1 MRTRFRQWMILA
13 IIAAFALTGGTCAYA
28 ANGNTAAGHPDGLSV
43 LNAPAALQE
52 DSGQEYM
59 PNAALV
65 MFKTTKKLTK
75 SEAKKSLRSGNG
87 AVADVVIEDL
97 WSFEAGPQMTVSEDG
112 KAKMLKGSA
121 KPAGSKTYR
130 GVALVKSK
138 TLSTEEL
145 IARMQARKDVLYAE
159 PNYRIHACSVND
171 PYFPRQWSM
180 QGGAEGTPEYSNV
193 ASNIG
198 AFWDQGITGSERIVA
213 VVDTGVDYTHPDL
226 APNMWHND
234 HYPVLKGEY
243 GFDFIGGDD
252 DPMDENGHGSHC
264 AGILGATGNNG
275 IGISG
280 VNQNIKIMALRIL
293 DADGSAFM
301 SHEVAAYNYINRA
314 IDLGEPVQAINNSW
328 GGGDYSDIF
337 EELVTILGEKGA
349 LTVCAAGNAASD
361 NDEVEDYPCNVD
373 SPYLIS
379 VAATNSAG
387 KLASF
392 SNYGEETVDLAAP
405 GADILSTVSYDC
417 YNPGIYGSEQAT
429 VSEHFNDYE
438 TEPADGW
445 GSPETL
451 GASLYLNGEPYV
463 AGEDK
468 PEISFKI
475 ADGGFLDE
483 SGHALQIDVENAK
496 VDDLICVSIPYEIDS
511 ASKEGP
517 YYSVMGETYASK
529 DEGGIFGILDV
540 TQEDALD
547 IDTLGNLP
555 LQAYSYLFTDEP
567 DNWDHMTFQAMG
579 REAVKE
585 AKDKDLKRQVVL
597 LLYAYQNGSMH
608 VRLDDMG
615 LSLQEQEGRPVTS
628 LFGKYDYY
636 SGTSM
641 ATPFISGTVAL
652 KAEELQKESGEI
664 NPESLINEVTS
675 MTRDEGL
682 PVMQKGAIDFTKR
695 PAEMS
700 PRIGTIRVDQ
710 EKGTITVTGSGLNP
724 STGLT
729 AEIGPDKDHLQTAT
743 ILSASDNEV
752 VLQDDGWI
760 NNVETIRLTGFN
772 GRTATKS
779 NQYMVKGKKVYS
791 EVKDA
796 TDELP
801 AGPMAT
807 DGRYIY
813 AIDPYGPCVLKLD
826 TKKIKR
832 GVDNIGEIDIKKLF
846 GKQQNRNARYA
857 MSIGEDLAYMNGKL
871 YAVIEYGEA
880 DESEVM
886 DDDDFW
892 FFSNTKGGNPV
903 AYVRD
908 EDEDEDEEEYNPNL
922 AIYSGEFRLISVD
935 VKSGKVKNLGKLP
948 SELEKTVDYT
958 MASYN
963 GKLYFMGGYSYASK
977 GLTDQIMTFDPSKKG
992 SKRWASA
999 TPLPQVRAGG
1009 KALQSGSKLIYT
1021 LGYDTPLSTD
1031 ADEADFHFPANMI
1044 FNGKT
1049 WKVSS
1054 IEAAKNIAPLT
1065 VEDTVTRGGQQY
1077 QTHAATIGAVKNGLV
1092 YFGVPAADYGDTF
1105 VYDAAADAY
1114 ADTGYNFASS
1124 LDSNQI
1130 DGISVGSA
1138 LYGFDGEKVYKAKAT
1153 ANNLVKVT
1161 VKKKGKGTVKGAGS
1175 YVPGSNVKITVKAA
1189 KGHKIKTI
1197 KVGSSTM
1204 KVIVKGS
1211 KYSFTLKNVV
1221 KNQKVTVVFK

>member
-1 MRTRFRQWMILA
+1 
-13 IIAAFALTGGTCAYA
+13 
-28 ANGNTAAGHPDGLSV
+28 
-43 LNAPAALQE
+43 
-52 DSGQEYM
+52 
-59 PNAALV
+59 
-65 MFKTTKKLTK
+65 
-75 SEAKKSLRSGNG
+75 
-87 AVADVVIEDL
+87 
-97 WSFEAGPQMTVSEDG
+97 
-112 KAKMLKGSA
+112 
-121 KPAGSKTYR
+121 
-130 GVALVKSK
+130 
-138 TLSTEEL
+138 
-145 IARMQARKDVLYAE
+145 
-159 PNYRIHACSVND
+159 
-171 PYFPRQWSM
+171 
-180 QGGAEGTPEYSNV
+180 
-193 ASNIG
+193 
-198 AFWDQGITGSERIVA
+198 
-213 VVDTGVDYTHPDL
+213 
-226 APNMWHND
+226 
-234 HYPVLKGEY
+234 
-243 GFDFIGGDD
+243 
-252 DPMDENGHGSHC
+252 
-264 AGILGATGNNG
+264 
-275 IGISG
+275 
-280 VNQNIKIMALRIL
+280 
-293 DADGSAFM
+293 
-301 SHEVAAYNYINRA
+301 
-314 IDLGEPVQAINNSW
+314 
-328 GGGDYSDIF
+328 
-337 EELVTILGEKGA
+337 
-349 LTVCAAGNAASD
+349 
-361 NDEVEDYPCNVD
+361 
-373 SPYLIS
+373 
-379 VAATNSAG
+379 
-387 KLASF
+387 
-392 SNYGEETVDLAAP
+392 
-405 GADILSTVSYDC
+405 
-417 YNPGIYGSEQAT
+417 
-429 VSEHFNDYE
+429 
-438 TEPADGW
+438 
-445 GSPETL
+445 
-451 GASLYLNGEPYV
+451 
-463 AGEDK
+463 
-468 PEISFKI
+468 
-475 ADGGFLDE
+475 
-483 SGHALQIDVENAK
+483 
-496 VDDLICVSIPYEIDS
+496 
-511 ASKEGP
+511 
-517 YYSVMGETYASK
+517 
-529 DEGGIFGILDV
+529 
-540 TQEDALD
+540 
-547 IDTLGNLP
+547 
-555 LQAYSYLFTDEP
+555 
-567 DNWDHMTFQAMG
+567 
-579 REAVKE
+579 
-585 AKDKDLKRQVVL
+585 
-597 LLYAYQNGSMH
+597 
-608 VRLDDMG
+608 
-615 LSLQEQEGRPVTS
+615 
-628 LFGKYDYY
+628 
-636 SGTSM
+636 
-641 ATPFISGTVAL
+641 
-652 KAEELQKESGEI
+652 
-664 NPESLINEVTS
+664 

-682 PVMQKGAIDFTKR
+682 PVMQRGAIDFTKR

-826 TKKIKR
+826 TKKIKQ
-832 GVDNIGEIDIKKLF
+832 GVDNIGEIDVKKLF
-846 GKQQNRNARYA
+846 GKQQNKNARYA

-908 EDEDEDEEEYNPNL
+908 EDEDEDE
-922 AIYSGEFRLISVD
+922 V
-935 VKSGKVKNLGKLP
+935 P

-999 TPLPQVRAGG
+999 APLPQVRAGG
-1009 KALQSGSKLIYT
+1009 EALQSGSKLIYT

-1044 FNGKT
+1044 FNVKT

-1221 KNQKVTVVFK
+1221 KNQKVTVVFR